1 MTTSVVEKKA
11 SQKIEKSKFTGNILS
26 WAGINILV
34 FLGTVLTLGIAFP
47 WLVCLKQRYVCAH
60 TYINGRKQYF
70 DGSGIQLIGKFI
82 CWLLL
87 TIVTFGIYLFWL
99 GLKVRKWIA
108 RHTHYIGVKDGTSDF
123 DGGLLEL
130 VGIGIA
136 SNFLTVITVG
146 IASFW
151 MHCWKMRFYCS
162 HTIIDGHRLN
172 FNGTG
177 GQYFGKKIVWCILT
191 VITFGIYGLW
201 LALKSKQWTVLH
213 TVMESPETLE
223 FDVESSAAEEAE
235 QIRLEA
241 EKKPTVLLA
250 IQICYNTLR
259 IYPWRLIYPIVFGD
273 SGVIETP
280 IAIIVASL
288 NIVFNIIINPVFLIT
303 LGVLAF
309 KCAKSVDNTHLK
321 LLSILTTAMCLIGY
335 IDVLSNF
342 SGLFKGLFG

>member
-1 MTTSVVEKKA
+1 MTTSVLEKKA
-11 SQKIEKSKFTGNILS
+11 SQQIEKSKFTGNILS

-108 RHTHYIGVKDGTSDF
+108 WHTHYIGVKDGTSDF

-177 GQYFGKKIVWCILT
+177 AQYFGKKIVWCILT

-223 FDVESSAAEEAE
+223 FDAESSAAEDAE
-235 QIRLEA
+235 QTRLEA

-250 IQICYNTLR
+250 IQICYSGIKNYL
-259 IYPWRLIYPIVFGD
+259 WMFLD
-273 SGVIETP
+273 SMLFDGSGAAKTP
-280 IAIIVASL
+280 IAYIVASL
-288 NIVFNIIINPVFLIT
+288 QNVFILLIDPIVLII
-303 LGVLAF
+303 LGVFAF
-309 KCAKSVDNTHLK
+309 KSAKRVNNAHLK
-321 LLSILTTAMCLIGY
+321 LLSILTTTMYLIGY
-335 IDVLSNF
+335 MYTLSTIF
-342 SGLFKGLFG
+342 IR